1 MGDLEQLI
9 LMFPDKDWDW
19 ECISYN
25 PNITMKFILDNP
37 DKPWDW
43 GCISLNNFNYSKK
56 KKIVK
61 LLEKRFI
68 NRLLLRKLWIK
79 IEELIMIKYHP
90 DTDFIKEYIKF

>member
-1 MGDLEQLI
+1 MI
-9 LMFPDKDWDW
+9 VNHPNKNWNW
-19 ECISYN
+19 YYISYN
-25 PNITMKFILDNP
+25 R
-37 DKPWDW
+37 
-43 GCISLNNFNYSKK
+43 FNYSKK

-68 NRLLLRKLWIK
+68 NRLLIRKLWIK